1 LVDHETAQKRTVLI
15 IACLSSF
22 IVPFIGSSV
31 NIALPTIGKEFQI
44 DAVTLGWVPTS
55 YLLASAMFL
64 LPFGRIADIFGR
76 KKIFLIGT
84 IIYTIGSL
92 FSALSF
98 SAPMLIIC
106 RVIQGIGSAM
116 TFGTSMAILTSVY
129 PLAERGWAI
138 GITTATVYSGLSFGP
153 FLGGF
158 FTQHL
163 GWRSLFYFNV
173 PFGLVVIF
181 LVFWQLKGEWAEA
194 KGEPIDLPGSFLYAL
209 TLLLVMV
216 GLSLLPA
223 GSGIGLIGAGA
234 IGVISFFLL
243 EARTISPILN
253 VKVFRHNPV
262 FAFSNLAAFI
272 HYSST
277 FAVTFLM
284 SLYLQYIKGFSPQT
298 AGMILIS
305 QPLMMAAFSPLA
317 GRLSDRVEPRVLA
330 SLGMACTCTAIYLLS
345 FIVEKTG
352 LAHIIFTLL
361 LLGLGFALFSSPN
374 TNAVMSS
381 VEKRYYGVASGTVG
395 TMRLIGQMFSM
406 GMAMMI
412 FSILIGK
419 VNIVPGLYP
428 LFLKSVRIALV
439 INGTLCF
446 IGIFLS
452 LARGKVQRQSPG
464 DPVLSK

>member
-1 LVDHETAQKRTVLI
+1 MNETTLKRTVLI

-31 NIALPTIGKEFQI
+31 NIALPTIGKEFKI
-44 DAVTLGWVPTS
+44 DAVTLGWVPSS

-64 LPFGRIADIFGR
+64 LPFGRVSDIFGR
-76 KKIFLIGT
+76 KKIFLVGT

-92 FSALSF
+92 FSALSP
-98 SAPMLIIC
+98 SAPMLIVC

-138 GITTATVYSGLSFGP
+138 GITTATVYSGLSLGP

-173 PFGLVVIF
+173 PFGLVVIA
-181 LVFWQLKGEWAEA
+181 LVLWQLKGEWAEA
-194 KGEPIDLPGSFLYAL
+194 KGERVDLPGSFLYAL

-216 GLSLLPA
+216 GLSLLP
-223 GSGIGLIGAGA
+223 GGWGIGLIGAGA

-243 EARTISPILN
+243 EARTKSPILN
-253 VKVFRHNPV
+253 VQIFKHNQV

-284 SLYLQYIKGFSPQT
+284 SLYLQYIKGLSAQS
-298 AGMILIS
+298 AGVILIS

-317 GRLSDRVEPRVLA
+317 GRLSDRIEPRVIA
-330 SLGMACTCTAIYLLS
+330 SCGMACTCLAIYLLS
-345 FIVEKTG
+345 FIVEMTG
-352 LAHIIFTLL
+352 LPYLIFALL
-361 LLGLGFALFSSPN
+361 LLGFGFALFSSPN

-381 VEKRYYGVASGTVG
+381 VEKRYYGVASGTIG

-419 VNIVPGLYP
+419 VSITPGLFP
-428 LFLKSVRIALV
+428 LFLKSVKIALI

-452 LARGKVQRQSPG
+452 LARGKVQRQA
-464 DPVLSK
+464 

>member
-1 LVDHETAQKRTVLI
+1 MTDPDSALKRTVLI
-15 IACLSSF
+15 IACLSAF

-31 NIALPTIGKEFQI
+31 NIALPTIGKEFKI

-64 LPFGRIADIFGR
+64 LPFGRIADIYGR
-76 KKIFLIGT
+76 KKIFLAGT

-92 FSALSF
+92 FSALSL
-98 SAPMLIIC
+98 SAPMLIAC

-116 TFGTSMAILTSVY
+116 TFGTSMAILTSVF
-129 PLAERGWAI
+129 PLEERGWAI
-138 GITTATVYSGLSFGP
+138 GITTASVYSGLSLGP

-158 FTQHL
+158 LTQHL

-173 PFGLVVIF
+173 PFGLIVIV
-181 LVFWQLKGEWAEA
+181 LVLWQLKGEWAEA
-194 KGEPIDLPGSFLYAL
+194 RGERVDLPGSFVYAL
-209 TLLLVMV
+209 TLLLVMY

-223 GSGIGLIGAGA
+223 GSGIGLIGVGA
-234 IGVISFFLL
+234 IGVIGFFFL
-243 EARTISPILN
+243 EARNGSPILN
-253 VKVFRHNPV
+253 VQIFKHNPV
-262 FAFSNLAAFI
+262 FTFSNLAAFI

-284 SLYLQYIKGFSPQT
+284 SLYLQYIKGLNAQS

-317 GRLSDRVEPRVLA
+317 GRLSDRIEPRVIA
-330 SLGMACTCTAIYLLS
+330 SLGMACTCAAIYLLS
-345 FIVEKTG
+345 FIGDKTG
-352 LAHIIFTLL
+352 LPYIVFTLL
-361 LLGLGFALFSSPN
+361 FLGFGFALFSSPN

-381 VEKRYYGVASGTVG
+381 VEKRDYGVASGTIG

-412 FSILIGK
+412 FSMIIGK
-419 VNIVPGLYP
+419 VSITPGLYP
-428 LFLKSVRIALV
+428 LFLKSVKIALI

-452 LARGKVQRQSPG
+452 LARGKVQRQDLDNPS
-464 DPVLSK
+464 

>member
-1 LVDHETAQKRTVLI
+1 LADPDSALKRTVLI

-31 NIALPTIGKEFQI
+31 NIALPTIGKEFNI
-44 DAVTLGWVPTS
+44 DAVTLGWVPTA

-64 LPFGRIADIFGR
+64 LPFGRVADIYGR
-76 KKIFLIGT
+76 KKIFLAGT
-84 IIYTIGSL
+84 VIYTIGSL
-92 FSALSF
+92 FSALSI
-98 SAPMLIIC
+98 SGLMLVTC

-129 PLAERGWAI
+129 PLEERGWAI
-138 GITTATVYSGLSFGP
+138 GITTATVYSGLSLGP

-158 FTQHL
+158 LTQHL

-173 PFGLVVIF
+173 PFGLVVII
-181 LVFWQLKGEWAEA
+181 LVLWQLKGEWAEA
-194 KGEPIDLPGSFLYAL
+194 KGERIDLPGSVLYPL
-209 TLLLVMV
+209 MLLLVMY

-223 GSGIGLIGAGA
+223 SSGIGLIGVGG
-234 IGVISFFLL
+234 IGVILFFFL
-243 EARTISPILN
+243 EARTSSPILN
-253 VKVFRHNPV
+253 VQVFKHNPV
-262 FAFSNLAAFI
+262 FTFSNLAAFI

-284 SLYLQYIKGFSPQT
+284 SLYLQYIKGLSAQS
-298 AGMILIS
+298 AGVILIS

-317 GRLSDRVEPRVLA
+317 GRLSDRIEPRVIA
-330 SLGMACTCTAIYLLS
+330 SLGLACTCAAIYLLS
-345 FIVEKTG
+345 FIGDQTG
-352 LAHIIFTLL
+352 LPYIIFTLL
-361 LLGLGFALFSSPN
+361 FLGFGFALFSSPN

-381 VEKRYYGVASGTVG
+381 VEKRYYGVASGTIG

-412 FSILIGK
+412 FSIIIGK
-419 VNIVPGLYP
+419 VSITPKLYP
-428 LFLKSVRIALV
+428 LFLRSVKIALV

-452 LARGKVQRQSPG
+452 LARGKVQRQNME
-464 DPVLSK
+464 K

>member
-1 LVDHETAQKRTVLI
+1 MNETTLKRTVLI

-31 NIALPTIGKEFQI
+31 NIALPTIGKEFKI
-44 DAVTLGWVPTS
+44 DAVTLGWVPSS

-64 LPFGRIADIFGR
+64 LPFGRVADIFGR
-76 KKIFLIGT
+76 KKIFLAGT
-84 IIYTIGSL
+84 VIYTIGSL
-92 FSALSF
+92 FSALSL
-98 SAPMLIIC
+98 SAPMLIAC

-129 PLAERGWAI
+129 PLEERGWAI
-138 GITTATVYSGLSFGP
+138 GIVTATVYSGLSLGP

-173 PFGLVVIF
+173 PFGLTIII

-194 KGEPIDLPGSFLYAL
+194 RGERVDLPGSFLYAL
-209 TLLLVMV
+209 TLLLIMV

-234 IGVISFFLL
+234 IGVICFFLL
-243 EARTISPILN
+243 ESRTKSPILN
-253 VKVFRHNPV
+253 VQVFKHNPV
-262 FAFSNLAAFI
+262 FTFSNLAAFI

-284 SLYLQYIKGFSPQT
+284 SLYLQYIKGYSAQS
-298 AGMILIS
+298 AGVILIS

-317 GRLSDRVEPRVLA
+317 GRLSDRIEPRVIA
-330 SLGMACTCTAIYLLS
+330 SFGMACTCLAIYLLS

-352 LAHIIFTLL
+352 LPYLVFALL
-361 LLGLGFALFSSPN
+361 LLGFGFALFSSPN

-381 VEKRYYGVASGTVG
+381 IEKRYYGVASGTIG

-419 VNIVPGLYP
+419 VSVTPGLFP
-428 LFLKSVRIALV
+428 LFLKSVKIAMI

-452 LARGKVQRQSPG
+452 LARGKVKRQDLENPSI
-464 DPVLSK
+464 S

>member
-1 LVDHETAQKRTVLI
+1 MNETSLKRTVLV

-31 NIALPTIGKEFQI
+31 NIALPTIGKEFKI
-44 DAVTLGWVPTS
+44 DAVTLGWVPSS

-64 LPFGRIADIFGR
+64 LPFGRVADIFGR
-76 KKIFLIGT
+76 KKIFLTGT

-92 FSALSF
+92 FSALSL
-98 SAPMLIIC
+98 SVPMLIAC

-129 PLAERGWAI
+129 PLAERGVAI
-138 GITTATVYSGLSFGP
+138 GITTATVYSGLSLGP

-173 PFGLVVIF
+173 PFGLVVIA
-181 LVFWQLKGEWAEA
+181 LVLWQLKGEWAEA
-194 KGEPIDLPGSFLYAL
+194 KGERVDLPGSFLYAL

-223 GSGIGLIGAGA
+223 GWGIGLIGAGA

-243 EARTISPILN
+243 EARTRSPILN
-253 VKVFRHNPV
+253 VQAFKHNQV

-284 SLYLQYIKGFSPQT
+284 SLYLQYIKGLNAQS
-298 AGMILIS
+298 AGVILIS

-317 GRLSDRVEPRVLA
+317 GRLSDRIEPRVIA
-330 SLGMACTCTAIYLLS
+330 SCGMACTCLAIYLLS

-352 LAHIIFTLL
+352 LPYIVSALL
-361 LLGLGFALFSSPN
+361 LLGFGFALFSSPN

-381 VEKRYYGVASGTVG
+381 VEKRYYGVASGTIG

-419 VNIVPGLYP
+419 VSITPGLFP
-428 LFLKSVRIALV
+428 LFLKSVKIALI

-452 LARGKVQRQSPG
+452 LARGKVQRQA
-464 DPVLSK
+464 